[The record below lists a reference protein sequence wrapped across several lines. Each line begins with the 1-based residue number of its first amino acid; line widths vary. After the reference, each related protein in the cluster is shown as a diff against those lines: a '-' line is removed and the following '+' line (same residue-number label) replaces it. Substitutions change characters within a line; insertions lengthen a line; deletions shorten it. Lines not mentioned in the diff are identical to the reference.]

1 MRKVVVLSV
10 MFVMFFAVAP
20 RLIASEADELREK
33 AQAMKRQAAE
43 LKERGRVK
51 AAEDL
56 ARKAAELAEAAE
68 RLEGKHPKVSGEE
81 VEKLQGLLRD
91 MHEKQRRMKEA
102 GASPKELAEMQMR
115 IAKTE
120 QEFARLR
127 VAQVRQFAGGRGP
140 GVLEHP
146 TPEMMAQLEEA
157 GRKIKHL
164 RIAAENLHAAG
175 ADDLARQLMKQA
187 DEMERAAHEAKMRMM
202 EKVKRHGG
210 PEIGGIPAQI
220 EELRREVGR
229 LREEMKELGQHVKEL
244 ERARK

>member
-1 MRKVVVLSV
+1 MRSIVVPVV
-10 MFVMFFAVAP
+10 TFVMLIVLAP

-33 AQAMKRQAAE
+33 VQAMKRQAAE

-56 ARKAAELAEAAE
+56 ARKAAELVEAAE
-68 RLEGKHPKVSGEE
+68 RMEGKRPKVSGEE

-91 MHEKQRRMKEA
+91 LREKQRRMKES
-102 GASPKELAEMQMR
+102 GASPEELAEMQVR

-120 QEFARLR
+120 AELDRLHLVQR
-127 VAQVRQFAGGRGP
+127 GYLAGGRAP
-140 GVLEHP
+140 ERP
-146 TPEMMAQLEEA
+146 RPEMMAKLEEA

-164 RIAAENLHAAG
+164 RIAAENLREAG
-175 ADDLARQLMKQA
+175 ADDIARQLMEKA
-187 DEMERAAHEAKMRMM
+187 EVMEREAREAKMRMM
-202 EKVKRHGG
+202 EEAKHRGG
-210 PEIGGIPAQI
+210 PETGGLPAQI